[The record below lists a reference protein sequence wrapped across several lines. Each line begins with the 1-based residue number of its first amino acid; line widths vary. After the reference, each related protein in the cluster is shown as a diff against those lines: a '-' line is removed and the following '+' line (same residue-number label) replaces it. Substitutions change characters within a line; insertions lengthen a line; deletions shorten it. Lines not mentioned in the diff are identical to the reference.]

1 MITIA
6 LLLCPSTVPSS
17 LAMALDV
24 FQLANQVASQAPGGA
39 PLFRLQRISIDAR
52 PIDSPLGRLNV
63 DGGLDGAARAD
74 LLLVPAVG
82 HQLDAVIA
90 DNRQLID
97 WLRLRRGRRT
107 NAAGAASST
116 RAAPPRFA
124 SLCSGA
130 FVLAAAGLLD
140 GRRATTH
147 WTLEALFRRRF
158 PQVRLAIDA
167 LLTQDGDV
175 CCSGGAY
182 AGLDLCLHLVR
193 LCGGE
198 GLARQVAN
206 LLVIDDLRTT
216 QLRYA
221 PRVPAGGH
229 GDGAIQRLQRWL
241 DGHYAD
247 SVTLEQLAERT
258 HCSPRTLLR
267 RFKAATGLTPIDYLQ
282 RVRVTAAE
290 AQLGDGRQ
298 TVETVA
304 WAVGYEDRAAFAK
317 IFKRLTG
324 ESPAAYGRRA
334 RALTAESSHPAATAR

>member
-17 LAMALDV
+17 LALALDV
-24 FQLANQVASQAPGGA
+24 FQLANQVAAQRRPGA
-39 PLFRLQRISIDAR
+39 ALFRLQRVSVDGRAV
-52 PIDSPLGRLNV
+52 PSALGRLEV

-82 HQLDAVIA
+82 RQLDVVLA
-90 DNRQLID
+90 DNRVLID
-97 WLRLRRGRRT
+97 WLRQRRGRR
-107 NAAGAASST
+107 AAAAAAT
-116 RAAPPRFA
+116 ARAVPRFA

-130 FVLAAAGLLD
+130 YVLAAAGLLD

-147 WTLEALFRRRF
+147 WTLEAPFRQRF
-158 PQVRLAIDA
+158 PQVRLSIDA
-167 LLTQDGDV
+167 LLTQDGEV

-193 LCGGE
+193 VWGGDW
-198 GLARQVAN
+198 LARQVAN
-206 LLVIDDLRTT
+206 LLVIDDVRAS

-221 PRVPAGGH
+221 PRVPAGDH

-241 DGHYAD
+241 DGHYAEA
-247 SVTLEQLAERT
+247 VTLEQLAGRT

-282 RVRVTAAE
+282 RVRVAAAE

-317 IFKRLTG
+317 AFKRVTG
-324 ESPAAYGRRA
+324 ESPAAYGRRT
-334 RALTAESSHPAATAR
+334 RALMTPPRPAATAM